1 VLSTQ
6 ELEQKSI
13 LSFELSKMR
22 REEEIY
28 WAQRAKARM
37 ILQGD
42 DNTKFFHL
50 LANGRYRKNENYTTT
65 SGRRDNSG
73 TTKFNGIHD

>member
-1 VLSTQ
+1 
-6 ELEQKSI
+6 
-13 LSFELSKMR
+13 
-22 REEEIY
+22 
-28 WAQRAKARM
+28 M

>member
-1 VLSTQ
+1 
-6 ELEQKSI
+6 
-13 LSFELSKMR
+13 MR

>member
-1 VLSTQ
+1 
-6 ELEQKSI
+6 
-13 LSFELSKMR
+13 MR

-28 WAQRAKARM
+28 WAQRPKARM

-50 LANGRYRKNENYTTT
+50 LANGRYRKTRITQLDQEE
-65 SGRRDNSG
+65 GVIVG